1 MGKIKK
7 IVAVIAIV
15 LVALIGVSY
24 FVLDSK
30 YEEGAIVNGFPVP
43 KNAEVIGEDE
53 LIDIESNIS
62 NSLYLDWPKVT
73 NGIPFDYKLLI
84 MLKGWKEVDSEKF
97 EDGDTLRVYTKDDA
111 EIKLTTTESSIGI
124 LLSMPNKK

>member
-1 MGKIKK
+1 MSNIKK

-15 LVALIGVSY
+15 LLALVGISY
-24 FVLDSK
+24 FLLDSW
-30 YEEGAIVNGFPVP
+30 YEEGVIVNGFPIP

-53 LIDIESNIS
+53 MIDIESNIS
-62 NSLYLDWPKVT
+62 NSLYLDWPKMKD
-73 NGIPFDYKLLI
+73 GLPFDYKLLI
-84 MLKGWKEVDSEKF
+84 MFKGWKEVDSEKF

-124 LLSMPNKK
+124 LLSKPNKK

>member
-1 MGKIKK
+1 M
-7 IVAVIAIV
+7 
-15 LVALIGVSY
+15 
-24 FVLDSK
+24 LDSK
-30 YEEGAIVNGFPVP
+30 YEEGVIVNGFPVP

-84 MLKGWKEVDSEKF
+84 MLKGWKEVDSETF

-111 EIKLTTTESSIGI
+111 EIKLTTMESSIGI